1 MCYIQK
7 KNFKQNFKTFKGE
20 IYPPEKGENI
30 KKMIKKIEE
39 LNIKN
44 DQFKNIYVY

>member
-1 MCYIQK
+1 M
-7 KNFKQNFKTFKGE
+7 FKGE
-20 IYPPEKGENI
+20 IYFFEKGENI